1 MPKTIINEEIY
12 EKARNGLIQLKSKG
26 TAANKLKAI
35 MASYKHGAK
44 KVSEILD
51 VDITSIYKWTIKL
64 DREGYRSLINQAKHQ
79 DGIKLKKIHKERI
92 RKWLEKD
99 PNISITD
106 IKEKIK
112 NQFNIDVSKSTIHR
126 AMKDSGFSYITPRK
140 NHYKQDKEKVE
151 NFKKKSSKGN
161 KGR

>member
-112 NQFNIDVSKSTIHR
+112 NQFNIDLSKSTIHR

>member
-64 DREGYRSLINQAKHQ
+64 DREGYKSLINQAKHQ

-112 NQFNIDVSKSTIHR
+112 NQFNIDLSKSTIHR
-126 AMKDSGFSYITPRK
+126 AMKDSGFSYT
-140 NHYKQDKEKVE
+140 
-151 NFKKKSSKGN
+151 KSHL
-161 KGR
+161 

>member
-126 AMKDSGFSYITPRK
+126 AMKDSGFSYT
-140 NHYKQDKEKVE
+140 
-151 NFKKKSSKGN
+151 KSHL
-161 KGR
+161 

>member
-12 EKARNGLIQLKSKG
+12 EKARNGLIKLKSKG

-64 DREGYRSLINQAKHQ
+64 DREGYKSLINQAKHQ

-112 NQFNIDVSKSTIHR
+112 NQFNIDLSKSTIHR

>member
-112 NQFNIDVSKSTIHR
+112 NQFNIDLSKSTIHR
-126 AMKDSGFSYITPRK
+126 AMKDSGFSYT
-140 NHYKQDKEKVE
+140 
-151 NFKKKSSKGN
+151 KSHL
-161 KGR
+161 

>member
-64 DREGYRSLINQAKHQ
+64 DREGYKSLINQAKHQ

-126 AMKDSGFSYITPRK
+126 AMKDSGFSYT
-140 NHYKQDKEKVE
+140 
-151 NFKKKSSKGN
+151 KSHL
-161 KGR
+161 

>member
-64 DREGYRSLINQAKHQ
+64 DREGYKSLINQAKHQ

-112 NQFNIDVSKSTIHR
+112 NQFNIDLSKSTIHR